1 MIHIDDIIPI
11 MVGNLS
17 RKEFKSNHNIS
28 GIIVNIT
35 EMIGKIRARRPLIQ
49 QSWNLFAKRKF
60 DVKNKMSSIK

>member
-28 GIIVNIT
+28 GIIVNTT

-49 QSWNLFAKRKF
+49 QS
-60 DVKNKMSSIK
+60 